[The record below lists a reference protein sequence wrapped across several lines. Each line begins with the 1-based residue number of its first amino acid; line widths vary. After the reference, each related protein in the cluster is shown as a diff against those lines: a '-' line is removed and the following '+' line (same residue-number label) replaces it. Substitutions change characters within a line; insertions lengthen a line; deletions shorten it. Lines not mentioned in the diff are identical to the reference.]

1 MYASKLLRIGV
12 LVTLA
17 VAVFATPGWPNDACV
32 ADSERA
38 AALGQQVDELHAQL
52 SELRAEIERLAGGLQ
67 GVERKTACMSSEGG
81 DTFFTGCN
89 LHVRD
94 GTGDT
99 DGPTNGLGNLI
110 IGYNETFV
118 PGARRTGSHNLV
130 IGPEHSYTSYGGFV
144 AGFYNTVS
152 APHASV
158 SGGAFNT
165 AAMNRAAIG
174 GGERNKA
181 SGLAATVSGGADN
194 HASAEFAAVS
204 GGYRNAAGAS
214 YASVAGGAM
223 NNASAHAASVGGG
236 SGNEAAGTYAAVG
249 GGELNLA
256 AGANASIGGGMYNRT
271 SGAHAHIGGG
281 RELVLSESFS
291 VSPGLQAAT
300 SPNETST
307 IPGKDAGEPPGGERH
322 AGSQAMRASVAGLQR
337 SAPVV
342 PVDHPFKLPDRDFNP
357 RAHSPLD
364 EP

>member
-1 MYASKLLRIGV
+1 V
-12 LVTLA
+12 LVSA
-17 VAVFATPGWPNDACV
+17 APASPNDACV
-32 ADSERA
+32 AESERT
-38 AALGQQVDELHAQL
+38 AALDQQVDELRAQV
-52 SELRAEIERLAGGLQ
+52 SELRATIERLAGNLES
-67 GVERKTACMSSEGG
+67 VDRKTACMSSEGS

-110 IGYNETFV
+110 IGYNEAFV

-158 SGGAFNT
+158 AGGAFNT
-165 AAMNRAAIG
+165 AAMNRATIG

-194 HASAEFAAVS
+194 HASGEFATVS

-236 SGNEAAGTYAAVG
+236 SGNEAAGTYAAVS

-291 VSPGLQAAT
+291 VSPGRASAA
-300 SPNETST
+300 SPTETST
-307 IPGKDAGEPPGGERH
+307 SPEKGSGQPLGEESRAGL
-322 AGSQAMRASVAGLQR
+322 QAMRAGVAGLRR
-337 SAPVV
+337 SAPLV
-342 PVDHPFKLPDRDFNP
+342 PVDNPFKLPDRDFNP
-357 RAHSPLD
+357 EAQNPLD